1 MLCFKNYPLNN
12 FFNGYVCLHC
22 APDGK
27 AAKCFERFEGACG
40 DELKMKVMWNWI
52 RSRESG
58 GGASGVGEVPM
69 DAKRGL
75 SEMDLKG
82 GSFVDGSRKESSSVG
97 SNGAAVDSK
106 KRCVIEERSGDSD
119 ARLPADGYRGRSG
132 GADFLEDAGRIPS
145 EATKQRYANIMM
157 DYWFKRTFGMPER
170 SRLLLLLLKEL
181 IPEREIKGITYLPT
195 EHENPLPEM
204 KDVRIDVEC
213 TDERGAR
220 FIVEM
225 QVCKQ
230 DFFRERMLFYS
241 SYALLGQMMKGKRL
255 GKRMGRRKASRL
267 MRDLSIRELRDRA
280 ISSGEVNHSFYNYPP
295 VYMVSLLNFSIHPES
310 EDVLYRYE
318 LYDRRHEELMTDR
331 LNFIFLEMPN
341 CKRALTEKAT
351 LLDNF
356 CYAMRQM
363 QFLDNRPP
371 QLKAEIFE
379 LLFESANISK
389 FTAKEKLKYETDMT
403 TERDRINQLATSFLD
418 GERQGMEKGM
428 EKGIEKGKTE
438 EKMETAKNFLKLG
451 VSIDVVSKAT
461 GLSVEDVK
469 KLQ

>member
-40 DELKMKVMWNWI
+40 DELKMKIMWNWI

-58 GGASGVGEVPM
+58 GGASGVRDVPM

-75 SEMDLKG
+75 SAVDVKG
-82 GSFVDGSRKESSSVG
+82 GSSVEG
-97 SNGAAVDSK
+97 GV
-106 KRCVIEERSGDSD
+106 CDSD
-119 ARLPADGYRGRSG
+119 TRLPADGYRGRPG
-132 GADFLEDAGRIPS
+132 GADFLEDVGRIPS

-280 ISSGEVNHSFYNYPP
+280 ISSGELNQSFYNYPP
-295 VYMVSLLNFSIHPES
+295 VYMVSLLNFSIHPGS
-310 EDVLYRYE
+310 DDVLYRYE

-341 CKRALTEKAT
+341 CKRALTDKAT

-363 QFLDNRPP
+363 QFLENRPP

-418 GERQGMEKGM
+418 GERQGMEKG
-428 EKGIEKGKTE
+428 KTE
-438 EKMETAKNFLKLG
+438 EKMETAKN
-451 VSIDVVSKAT
+451 V
-461 GLSVEDVK
+461 
-469 KLQ
+469 